1 MKKLTNTIGSFIV
14 ALIIITC
21 PVIVGIGM
29 NSDWLERKGGE
40 GALIHPALAVL
51 WALCVACTVIE
62 FGTLN
67 IMISNSED
75 I

>member
-14 ALIIITC
+14 ALIIIAC

-51 WALCVACTVIE
+51 WALCVACTIIE
-62 FGTLN
+62 FCALN
-67 IMISNSED
+67 FTISNSD
-75 I
+75 